1 MNTWI
6 EAIIH
11 QASRMPRTY
20 GLVVLVLPVH
30 IADKHGMQM
39 IAASNGVTN
48 NIALKG
54 PDKQGCGRHKIAYAS
69 IEGHSEYRCLLSA
82 VVVRSQPI
90 TIHGAQALR
99 RNTKYPLAEK
109 GRYPGDAPDSSAC
122 VINPAQAKV
131 QGSVK

>member
-39 IAASNGVTN
+39 IADPVRCRRLSV
-48 NIALKG
+48 
-54 PDKQGCGRHKIAYAS
+54 
-69 IEGHSEYRCLLSA
+69 EGH
-82 VVVRSQPI
+82 I
-90 TIHGAQALR
+90 AQSFKWCHQQYSFERAR
-99 RNTKYPLAEK
+99 
-109 GRYPGDAPDSSAC
+109 
-122 VINPAQAKV
+122 
-131 QGSVK
+131 